1 MNNFLKN
8 LIATAIFLTF
18 ATATPQMSFGQQQ
31 DSSSNVKQAIL
42 AELTSK
48 LDTKSAKVGDA
59 VAAKTIAD
67 MKMSDGST
75 LPKGSKL
82 SGKVTQVVSKASGSG
97 TASVSIVFDQ
107 VTMKG
112 GLSKPVHGVLV
123 AIEPR
128 PSLSD
133 ETASSASLPNASTHS
148 VASTAVATGA
158 GLGINDEHGQNQSIP
173 PGSSVKG
180 IQLDSKLADGSA
192 ALRSTQKDIRLEGG
206 MRIEV
211 GLM

>member
-8 LIATAIFLTF
+8 LIAVAIFLIF
-18 ATATPQMSFGQQQ
+18 ATATPQLSFGQQ
-31 DSSSNVKQAIL
+31 DASSNAKQAVL

-48 LDTKSAKVGDA
+48 LDTKSEKIGDA
-59 VAAKTIAD
+59 VNAKTIAD
-67 MKMSDGST
+67 MKMTDGST

-82 SGKVTQVVSKASGSG
+82 SGKVTQVESKASGNG

-107 VTMKG
+107 VATKG
-112 GLSKPVHGVLV
+112 GQPKPIHGVLL
-123 AIEPR
+123 AIGPR

-158 GLGINDEHGQNQSIP
+158 GLGANDERAQNQSIP

-180 IQLDSKLADGSA
+180 IQLDSKLSADGST
-192 ALRSTQKDIRLEGG
+192 ALRSTQKDIRLESG